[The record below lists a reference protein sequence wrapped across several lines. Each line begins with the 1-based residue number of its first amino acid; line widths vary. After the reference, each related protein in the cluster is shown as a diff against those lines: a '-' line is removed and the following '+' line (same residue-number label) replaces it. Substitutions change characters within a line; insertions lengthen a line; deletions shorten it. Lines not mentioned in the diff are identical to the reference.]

1 MPISESEFGK
11 SSRSPSILLL
21 EFLSFN
27 HRNAYT
33 LDEIAD
39 AISSKNKDLSK
50 QDLDKLLDALEY
62 GGHVKSRVVDGKTYY
77 KYSEIGGLKL
87 I

>member
-11 SSRSPSILLL
+11 SNRSPTSLLL

-27 HRNAYT
+27 YRNAYT

-39 AISSKNKDLSK
+39 AMSEQDKNLSK
-50 QDLDKLLDALEY
+50 QNLEKLLDALEY
-62 GGHVKSRVVDGKTYY
+62 GGHVKTRVVDGKTYY